1 MNACRSN
8 STGLK
13 ATTDF
18 LFWSERDDIRKAVI
32 ARDPQICVWC
42 HEKVGGHRFE
52 RYVTMDHIVLRR
64 DGGPY
69 APDNL
74 VPSCKGCNTER
85 GDMSVLQFMAHRA
98 GCEVRS

>member
-13 ATTDF
+13 PTTDF
-18 LFWSERDDIRKAVI
+18 LFWSERNDIRKQVFE
-32 ARDPQICVWC
+32 RDPPLCVWC
-42 HEKVGGHRFE
+42 DEVVGDHRSDNYFT
-52 RYVTMDHIVLRR
+52 VDHIILRR

-69 APDNL
+69 SADNL
-74 VPSCKGCNTER
+74 VLSCKRCNTER

-98 GCEVRS
+98 GCVAA